1 MGQHPISRTE
11 AETLAKF
18 HGTTE
23 RSIYRYAK
31 QGVDVRQPLE
41 VVDRI
46 INAKNPS
53 VRQLQR
59 SLAILKTHIKA
70 L

>member
-1 MGQHPISRTE
+1 M
-11 AETLAKF
+11 AKF

-31 QGVDVRQPLE
+31 QGVNVREPLE

-46 INAKNPS
+46 INVKNPS
-53 VRQLQR
+53 IKQLEN
-59 SLAILKTHIKA
+59 SISILKNHIKN